1 MNVKIFNSLIKK
13 EFRQIIRDYSNLMI
27 AFLLPLILMIIF
39 AYAINLD
46 NNTIKIGLLS
56 DGYRDKNIS
65 LIDTF
70 KATKFLDVK
79 EYNNRSDMDRD
90 ITAGKIKAMVII
102 PNDFMKNFY
111 SGNDTASIQLLID
124 GSDPNIS
131 TFVDGYV
138 NGVMSKWI
146 KGVKIE
152 NGQDANSIIDVTTAI
167 WYNSDLKSINFILP
181 SSIAMI
187 MTVVGM
193 ILTALVIAREWER
206 GTMESLLTTKISK
219 MDILL
224 SKFIA
229 YYFLTLLSAIFCS
242 VLCICWF
249 RVPFNGS
256 YIVYFLTSTLF
267 IFTSLGQG
275 ILISTL
281 CKNQFLASLSAS
293 VFGLLPATM
302 LSGMLFEISS
312 MPKIVQ
318 LISYMVPSR
327 YFSACIRNL
336 FNAGNIWE
344 VLLTQSLFMI
354 GFSALMFIL
363 IYRNTKTRLE

>member
-1 MNVKIFNSLIKK
+1 
-13 EFRQIIRDYSNLMI
+13 
-27 AFLLPLILMIIF
+27 
-39 AYAINLD
+39 
-46 NNTIKIGLLS
+46 
-56 DGYRDKNIS
+56 
-65 LIDTF
+65 
-70 KATKFLDVK
+70 
-79 EYNNRSDMDRD
+79 
-90 ITAGKIKAMVII
+90 
-102 PNDFMKNFY
+102 
-111 SGNDTASIQLLID
+111 
-124 GSDPNIS
+124 
-131 TFVDGYV
+131 
-138 NGVMSKWI
+138 
-146 KGVKIE
+146 
-152 NGQDANSIIDVTTAI
+152 
-167 WYNSDLKSINFILP
+167 
-181 SSIAMI
+181 
-187 MTVVGM
+187 
-193 ILTALVIAREWER
+193 
-206 GTMESLLTTKISK
+206 